1 LRLGRRH
8 ATNAGVTTGR
18 GDSAAPAADA
28 DFVRDWQAVRGDESI
43 QFAPLPEPKAAETPD
58 WLERFLEWLGDV
70 LAPVAEVLGAAL
82 GAIGLSWP
90 VLRWILLALLVLG
103 ALALVL
109 RHFQPRWR
117 QRAPAAS
124 AAPEWTPDRH
134 AALDLIAEADR
145 LAAEGRFDA
154 ATHLL
159 LQRSV
164 GQIAEVR
171 PDLLRPSSTAREIA
185 ALPVL
190 SDAARE
196 AFSAIATR
204 VERSLFALRQLD
216 DADWQAA
223 REAYARFA
231 LGPEAR
237 VA

>member
-1 LRLGRRH
+1 M
-8 ATNAGVTTGR
+8 
-18 GDSAAPAADA
+18 PAANG
-28 DFVRDWQAVRGDESI
+28 DFLRDWQAVRGDDSI
-43 QFAPLPEPKAAETPD
+43 QYAPLPEPEEPETPE

-70 LAPVAEVLGAAL
+70 LSPVGEAL
-82 GAIGLSWP
+82 ATAMGAIGLSWP
-90 VLRWILLALLVLG
+90 VLQWVLLALAVLG
-103 ALALVL
+103 VGVLVFRFVQPS
-109 RHFQPRWR
+109 RH
-117 QRAPAAS
+117 RAPEPTPQ
-124 AAPEWTPDRH
+124 PEWAPDRH

-164 GQIAEVR
+164 GQIAELR

-196 AFSAIATR
+196 AFAAIATR
-204 VERSLFALRQLD
+204 VERSLFALRRLD
-216 DADWQAA
+216 QADWQAA
-223 REAYARFA
+223 RAAYSRFA

-237 VA
+237 AA

>member
-1 LRLGRRH
+1 M
-8 ATNAGVTTGR
+8 
-18 GDSAAPAADA
+18 PAANG
-28 DFVRDWQAVRGDESI
+28 DFLRDWQAVRGDDSI
-43 QFAPLPEPKAAETPD
+43 QYAPLPEPEEPETPE
-58 WLERFLEWLGDV
+58 WLERFLDWLGDV
-70 LAPVAEVLGAAL
+70 FSPVGDALATAM

-90 VLRWILLALLVLG
+90 VLQWVLLALAVLG
-103 ALALVL
+103 VGVLVFRFVQPY
-109 RHFQPRWR
+109 RH
-117 QRAPAAS
+117 RAPEPTPQ
-124 AAPEWTPDRH
+124 PEWAPDRH

-164 GQIAEVR
+164 GQIAELR

-196 AFSAIATR
+196 AFAAIATR
-204 VERSLFALRQLD
+204 VERSLFALRRLD
-216 DADWQAA
+216 QADWQAA
-223 REAYARFA
+223 RAAYSRFA

-237 VA
+237 AA

>member
-1 LRLGRRH
+1 M
-8 ATNAGVTTGR
+8 
-18 GDSAAPAADA
+18 PAANG
-28 DFVRDWQAVRGDESI
+28 DFLRDWQAVRGDDSI
-43 QFAPLPEPKAAETPD
+43 QYAPLPEPKEPETPE

-70 LAPVAEVLGAAL
+70 LSPVGEAL
-82 GAIGLSWP
+82 ATAMGAIGLSWP
-90 VLRWILLALLVLG
+90 VLQWVLLALAVLG
-103 ALALVL
+103 LGVLVFRFVQPF
-109 RHFQPRWR
+109 RH
-117 QRAPAAS
+117 RAPEPTPE
-124 AAPEWTPDRH
+124 PEWAPDRH

-164 GQIAEVR
+164 GQIAELR

-196 AFSAIATR
+196 AFAAIATR
-204 VERSLFALRQLD
+204 VERSLFALRRLD
-216 DADWQAA
+216 QADWQAA
-223 REAYARFA
+223 RAAYSRFA

-237 VA
+237 AA